1 MVNRIIQSLKI
12 KNWNN
17 KLPNGI
23 CDELLPVSSNHL
35 GYFFSKINKWNT
47 TETMCFKAF
56 SKLYFLKT
64 IYFSFAQPE

>member
-1 MVNRIIQSLKI
+1 MVNRIIQLLRIK

-47 TETMCFKAF
+47 METMCSRPFIIIF
-56 SKLYFLKT
+56 S
-64 IYFSFAQPE
+64 